1 MRLLPALLA
10 LLALVAFGPAA
21 EPVAVPAGK
30 TVKLL
35 TIGNSFSAN
44 ATHYL
49 GDLANAGGVKLI
61 HRPLVIGG
69 AAFDIH
75 WARVEKAEADP
86 KDKAGQY
93 TSGRNLQQ
101 ELQAEKWDYITIQQS
116 SIKSH
121 DLSTYEP
128 YARQLRDYVKKY
140 APGAQLLIHE
150 TWPYRVDDPRFSPKE
165 PKPGEPKT
173 QGEMYEG
180 LRNAYRTTAKELGL
194 RLLPVG
200 DAFNLANTDPA
211 WGYKAPAAAKPS
223 DYKYPELPP
232 QTHSLNKGY
241 AWKADATGTQKLG
254 MDGHHANTAGEYLG
268 GCVWFEVLFGQS
280 VVGNRYRPP
289 ELSAEDAAYL
299 QKIAHRAVEEE
310 QARTAG
316 LK

>member
-10 LLALVAFGPAA
+10 FLSLAIAVPAA
-21 EPVAVPAGK
+21 EPTTASSGK

-49 GDLANAGGVKLI
+49 GDLANAAGDKLI

-69 AAFDIH
+69 AAFDVH
-75 WARVEKAEADP
+75 WARVEKFEADP

-93 TSGRNLQQ
+93 TSGRSLQQ
-101 ELQAEKWDYITIQQS
+101 ELQSEKWDYITIQQS

-140 APGAQLLIHE
+140 APGAELLIHE
-150 TWPYRVDDPRFSPKE
+150 TWPYRVDDPRFSVKE

-173 QGEMYEG
+173 QADMYEG
-180 LRNAYRTTAKELGL
+180 LRNSYRATAKELGL

-211 WGYKAPAAAKPS
+211 WGYQPPASPKPS
-223 DYKYPELPP
+223 EYKHPDLPP

-241 AWKADATGTQKLG
+241 AWKADATGKQTLG
-254 MDGHHANTAGEYLG
+254 IDGHHANTAGEYLG

-280 VVGNRYRPP
+280 VVGNSYRPP
-289 ELSAEDAAYL
+289 GLSAEDAAYL
-299 QKIAHRAVEEE
+299 QKTAHRAVEQEK
-310 QARTAG
+310 ARV
-316 LK
+316 K

>member
-10 LLALVAFGPAA
+10 LLALTVFAPAA
-21 EPVAVPAGK
+21 EPPAASSGK

-49 GDLANAGGVKLI
+49 GDLANASGNKLV

-69 AAFDIH
+69 AAFDVH
-75 WARVEKAEADP
+75 WAKVEKFEADP

-93 TSGRNLQQ
+93 TSGRGLQQ
-101 ELQAEKWDYITIQQS
+101 ELQADKWDFVTIQQS

-128 YARQLRDYVKKY
+128 YARQLRDYIKKY
-140 APGAQLLIHE
+140 APGSELVIHE
-150 TWPYRVDDPRFSPKE
+150 TWPYRVDDPRFSVKAPKA
-165 PKPGEPKT
+165 GEPKT
-173 QGEMYEG
+173 QAEMYEG
-180 LRNAYRTTAKELGL
+180 LRNSYRATAKELGL
-194 RLLPVG
+194 QLLPVG

-211 WGYKAPAAAKPS
+211 WGYKPEAIPS
-223 DYKYPELPP
+223 TVASIYPDLLP

-241 AWKADATGTQKLG
+241 AWKADASGTQKIG

-268 GCVWFEVLFGQS
+268 GCVWFEVMFGQS
-280 VVGNRYRPP
+280 VIGNGYRPP
-289 ELSAEDAAYL
+289 GLSAEDAAYL
-299 QKIAHRAVEEE
+299 QKTAHRAVEEE
-310 QARTAG
+310 KARV
-316 LK
+316 K

>member
-10 LLALVAFGPAA
+10 LLSLATLSPAA
-21 EPVAVPAGK
+21 EPTKAAPGK

-49 GDLANAGGVKLI
+49 GDLATASGNKLV
-61 HRPLVIGG
+61 HKPLVIGG

-75 WARVEKAEADP
+75 WTKVEKFEADP

-93 TSGRNLQQ
+93 SDGLGLQQ
-101 ELQAEKWDYITIQQS
+101 ELQADKWDFITIQQS

-121 DLSTYEP
+121 DLATYEP
-128 YARQLRDYVKKY
+128 YARQLRDYIKKY
-140 APGAQLLIHE
+140 APGAELVIHE

-165 PKPGEPKT
+165 PKAGEPKT
-173 QGEMYEG
+173 QAEMYEG
-180 LRNAYRTTAKELGL
+180 LRNSYRATAKELGL

-200 DAFNLANTDPA
+200 DAFNLANSDPA
-211 WGYKAPAAAKPS
+211 WGYQAPAGVKMSAFQ
-223 DYKYPELPP
+223 YPDLPP

-241 AWKADATGTQKLG
+241 AWKADPAGKQTLG

-268 GCVWFEVLFGQS
+268 ACVWFEVMFGQS
-280 VVGNRYRPP
+280 VIGNTYRPP
-289 ELSAEDAAYL
+289 GLSAEDAAYL
-299 QKIAHRAVEEE
+299 QKTAHLAVEEE
-310 QARTAG
+310 KARV
-316 LK
+316 K

>member
-1 MRLLPALLA
+1 MRLFPAFLA
-10 LLALVAFGPAA
+10 LLSLACAVPAA
-21 EPVAVPAGK
+21 EPPAGK

-35 TIGNSFSAN
+35 TVGNSFSAN

-49 GDLANAGGVKLI
+49 GDLAQAAHINLI
-61 HRPLVIGG
+61 HRPLIIGG
-69 AAFDIH
+69 SSFDVH
-75 WARVEKAEADP
+75 WARVEKFEADP

-93 TSGRNLQQ
+93 SGGRSLQQ
-101 ELQAEKWDYITIQQS
+101 ELQSDKWDYVTIQQA

-121 DLSTYEP
+121 DLSTYQP
-128 YARQLRDYVKKY
+128 YARQLRDYIKKY
-140 APGAQLLIHE
+140 APTAELLIHE

-173 QGEMYEG
+173 QAEMYEG
-180 LRNAYRTTAKELGL
+180 LRNAYRTTAKEFGV
-194 RLLPVG
+194 RLIPVG

-211 WGYKAPAAAKPS
+211 WGYKPLAGFKSA
-223 DYKYPELPP
+223 DYKYPDLPP

-241 AWKADATGTQKLG
+241 AWKADSASGLQKLG
-254 MDGHHANTAGEYLG
+254 MDGHHASTAGEYLG

-280 VVGNRYRPP
+280 VVGNSYRPP
-289 ELSAEDAAYL
+289 GVSAEDAAYL

-310 QARTAG
+310 KAREQA

>member
-1 MRLLPALLA
+1 MRLLPALVA
-10 LLALVAFGPAA
+10 LLSLATFVTAA
-21 EPVAVPAGK
+21 EPTAPSSGK

-49 GDLANAGGVKLI
+49 GDLATGAGIKLI

-69 AAFDIH
+69 AAFDVH

-93 TSGRNLQQ
+93 TSGRTLQQ
-101 ELQAEKWDYITIQQS
+101 ELQSDSWDYVTIQQS

-140 APGAQLLIHE
+140 APQAELLIHE
-150 TWPYRVDDPRFSPKE
+150 TWPYRADDPRFSAKD
-165 PKPGEPKT
+165 PKPGDPKT
-173 QGEMYEG
+173 QAEMYEG
-180 LRNAYRTTAKELGL
+180 LRNAYRSTAKEFGV

-211 WGYKAPAAAKPS
+211 WGYQPVAGFKGS
-223 DYKYPELPP
+223 DYKYPDLPP

-241 AWKADATGTQKLG
+241 VWKADPTGPQKLG

-280 VVGNRYRPP
+280 VIGNRYHPP
-289 ELSAEDAAYL
+289 ELTAEDAAYL
-299 QKIAHRAVEEE
+299 QKVAHRAVEEE
-310 QARTAG
+310 KARAG
-316 LK
+316 GVK